1 MLHNV
6 TTVMLLGV
14 KKSSSDNISTAPSE
28 FHATSEAY
36 HWSPALFS
44 DHGRENLDNLLHL
57 LRPIFIASTYTCR
70 CIHILH
76 IPAFFV
82 SRNRGM

>member
-28 FHATSEAY
+28 FHATSEAFIG
-36 HWSPALFS
+36 PRRFS
-44 DHGRENLDNLLHL
+44 DRSWKRE
-57 LRPIFIASTYTCR
+57 
-70 CIHILH
+70 
-76 IPAFFV
+76 
-82 SRNRGM
+82 SR